1 MNTLKEHVCD
11 ALSGTC
17 DCVVYG
23 RPAQIRYLPVLCW
36 RESLNRCF
44 AQAEGKEY
52 LTEVNYTLD
61 IFAASPESA
70 GEIAARAD
78 VRMRDAGFRRDGAC
92 ELYEQ
97 ERQIA
102 HVSLRYRALA
112 DANGGVWQ

>member
-1 MNTLKEHVCD
+1 MVTLKQLVCD
-11 ALSGTC
+11 ALSGAC
-17 DCVVYG
+17 ARVVYG
-23 RPAQIRYLPVLCW
+23 RPACFRQYPLLCW

-78 VRMRDAGFRRDGAC
+78 ARMRDAGFRRDGAC
-92 ELYEQ
+92 ELFETD
-97 ERQIA
+97 RQIA
-102 HVSLRYRALA
+102 HVNLRYRALA
-112 DANGGVWQ
+112 DINGGVWQ